1 MMEKDITFAYSKSR
15 WSVIANLAI
24 TLCVFF
30 WISNTNV
37 PTDYSA
43 ENAIIRS
50 ISPWIVAAAT
60 SIAALCNFLWLKK
73 KDFAFY

>member
-43 ENAIIRS
+43 ENAIVRS
-50 ISPWIVAAAT
+50 ISP
-60 SIAALCNFLWLKK
+60 
-73 KDFAFY
+73 